1 MSTGADLK
9 ASWIL
14 ERVGAEIPGAQVEY
28 VRGEGMHRFVIVH
41 RALNY
46 DVGFPEWLLE
56 ACSVKEINW
65 AVRLVIERVQTGAGP
80 RRIRIGP
87 RSGDRLAAA

>member
-1 MSTGADLK
+1 MSTGTDLK
-9 ASWIL
+9 TSWIL
-14 ERVGAEIPGAQVEY
+14 ERLGAEIPGARVEY
-28 VRGEGMHRFVIVH
+28 VRGGGMHRFVIVH
-41 RALNY
+41 RALDY

-87 RSGDRLAAA
+87 RSGHRRAAA